1 MLQNNTALAQIRGV
15 NMLRYD
21 QLFNNKGV
29 SMRRN
34 DRVRKSASLNQ
45 LILYAHFSGVS
56 IVQNIQ
62 SRPIRVFAS
71 ISSGGLTVQLDEFVS
86 PDYIISLLN

>member
-1 MLQNNTALAQIRGV
+1 MLRNNTSPAQIRGV

-21 QLFNNKGV
+21 QLLNNKGV

-34 DRVRKSASLNQ
+34 DRVHKSASLNQ
-45 LILYAHFSGVS
+45 LFLYAQFGGVS

-62 SRPIRVFAS
+62 IR
-71 ISSGGLTVQLDEFVS
+71 
-86 PDYIISLLN
+86 